1 MKGYDKITSYLSL
14 DLMSLIFQKVAS
26 NLSTS
31 SEEEELTR
39 EILALFD
46 YDDESEIVGN
56 ETLQI
61 NETNCEEK

>member
-1 MKGYDKITSYLSL
+1 
-14 DLMSLIFQKVAS
+14 MSLIFQKVAS